1 MEAQI
6 DRLERKAP
14 NLTAEEWSTL
24 ARNKIVESNHLY
36 RQHMAALTSPAS
48 HPRYQELE
56 PVSYKRE
63 ILYSYLATDSNSKR
77 FLNHVLYLPK
87 RTRPSVKSHVLAF
100 GPTHR
105 YDQSA
110 NDWIMGSD
118 LDTLHGGTRE
128 LFMDCNHWV
137 MYAGT
142 YKCHDLREV
151 YPEGTP
157 SQQGITAK
165 KYATRP

>member
-6 DRLERKAP
+6 DQLERETP
-14 NLTAEEWSTL
+14 NLTAEERSTL
-24 ARNKIVESNHLY
+24 ARNKIVETNHLY
-36 RQHMAALTSPAS
+36 RQHMAALTSLAS

-63 ILYSYLATDSNSKR
+63 NF

-87 RTRPSVKSHVLAF
+87 RTLPSVKSHALAF

-105 YDQSA
+105 YDHSA
-110 NDWIMGSD
+110 NDWTMGSD

-128 LFMDCNHWV
+128 LFMDCN
-137 MYAGT
+137 
-142 YKCHDLREV
+142 D
-151 YPEGTP
+151 
-157 SQQGITAK
+157 
-165 KYATRP
+165 